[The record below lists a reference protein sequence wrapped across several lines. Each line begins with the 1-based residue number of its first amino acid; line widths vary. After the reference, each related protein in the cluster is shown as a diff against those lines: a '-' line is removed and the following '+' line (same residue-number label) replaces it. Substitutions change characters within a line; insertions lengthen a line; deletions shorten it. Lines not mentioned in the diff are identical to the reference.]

1 MPGIFQLKA
10 NYFLGF
16 QYLYKFW
23 NYYCTSTTVLLLV
36 KLKVSKGFDK
46 ICAVVQWSVSLLQK
60 SKKWNGKPIMA
71 CCNVQHLGVG
81 HGCQNEEKWVSYLV
95 AQSTKKGNDWACTDR
110 LVGKATTRTEKSWWC
125 PKRSE
130 TPSCLRHHDLCTQT
144 NIVTMP
150 MTSHDTPPIAKTG
163 EKCGKTKHLTI
174 SFDGREET
182 VVSKPLELFQR

>member
-1 MPGIFQLKA
+1 MPGIFQLKVH
-10 NYFLGF
+10 YFLGF

-71 CCNVQHLGVG
+71 CSWCCNVQHLGVG

-95 AQSTKKGNDWACTDR
+95 AQSTKKGNDWACTDS

-130 TPSCLRHHDLCTQT
+130 TPSCLRHHDLCTQINNANDITWHTT
-144 NIVTMP
+144 NRQ
-150 MTSHDTPPIAKTG
+150 DR
-163 EKCGKTKHLTI
+163 
-174 SFDGREET
+174 REVWKDKALNHFFWWT
-182 VVSKPLELFQR
+182 RGDRCQ